1 MFDDLQRFSLFAMY
15 GAKWTTVCYDIKKK
29 FGISYLTLCILFIY
43 LEDTGPH
50 TNSISHNILKVYIS
64 FHSVGKALV
73 DRFCEGIKRGIYSK
87 MGREVTWAIGQKT
100 FP

>member
-29 FGISYLTLCILFIY
+29 FCISYLTLCILFIY
-43 LEDTGPH
+43 LKDTEPH

-73 DRFCEGIKRGIYSK
+73 DRFCEGIKRGIYS
-87 MGREVTWAIGQKT
+87 
-100 FP
+100 